1 MRDFAELCEKISRTT
16 KKLEKT
22 RLVAEFIKTRPVDEA
37 AHAAVFLS
45 GRAFPAYEETVLSVG
60 GALLSRLLQEVTGA
74 TGHQLTLAY
83 RRHGDLGSAAFDLYN
98 EKRINLDR
106 EVETPRQM
114 GAPSNARGVARWVGE
129 REGGNTP
136 TALTLHELESAF
148 RKIAAASGAAKTP
161 IIRDLLQRA
170 SPLEAKYL
178 IKFMGGDL
186 RIGLRES
193 LVEEAIGKAFD
204 EPHDLVRRANML
216 LGDIGAALRY
226 AAAHQLNQARM
237 RLFHPIG
244 AMLASPTENAAD
256 ALSYFPDTARLQ
268 IEDKYDGIRAQVHC
282 GADATSQ
289 PAAPSLLPSVGDR
302 LGTTKVAIFS
312 RTLDNITESFPE
324 LAEALKQLPEDVILD
339 GEILAWESNAGERGA
354 SAELREQSARAKR
367 SPRSPGI
374 DGRALPFTHI
384 QQRLGRKSPSAELIR
399 QYPVAY
405 MAFDVLYA
413 NGELAIDKPLHE
425 RRKILE
431 SLFEKRAGAPPAR
444 SSQVGR
450 DGMEFVV
457 IPASGKSRTKK
468 SSSQQDLFAD
478 PTAPD
483 ANSVLLPP
491 LVLAPTYRASS
502 AEQLDQLFDAAQSRG
517 NEGLMLKDL
526 DSLYTPGRRGKSWLK
541 VKRELATLDVVVT
554 GVEFGHGKRAGVLSD
569 YTFAVRAP
577 AEDAD
582 APKNEFRLL
591 NVGKAYSGLTD
602 REIADMTEWFKAHT
616 REDRGFFRTVDPE
629 IVLEVAFNNV
639 MKSDRHES
647 GYALRFPRIMRLR
660 PDKPVAEIDTLERV
674 REIYESQNK

>member
-1 MRDFAELCEKISRTT
+1 MRAFTELCESVSRTT

-22 RLVAEFIKTRPVDEA
+22 SLVAEFLKSRPVDEA

-45 GRAFPAYEETVLSVG
+45 GRAFPAYEETTLTVG

-83 RRHGDLGSAAFDLYN
+83 RKHGDLGSAAFDLYS
-98 EKRINLDR
+98 EKNIN
-106 EVETPRQM
+106 V
-114 GAPSNARGVARWVGE
+114 ASPSSPSVGDKAGE
-129 REGGNTP
+129 IS
-136 TALTLHELESAF
+136 LHELESAF
-148 RKIAAASGAAKTP
+148 RKIAAASGPAAKTP

-178 IKFMGGDL
+178 IKFMSGDL

-204 EPHDLVRRANML
+204 EPYDLVRRANML
-216 LGDIGAALRY
+216 LGDISAALRY

-244 AMLASPTENAAD
+244 AMLASPTEDAAH
-256 ALSYFPDTARLQ
+256 ALSYFPDASQLQ

-282 GADATSQ
+282 GVDA
-289 PAAPSLLPSVGDR
+289 GEK
-302 LGTTKVAIFS
+302 KVAIFS
-312 RTLDNITESFPE
+312 RTMDNITESFPE
-324 LAEALKQLPEDVILD
+324 LAEALKVFSEPVILD
-339 GEILAWESNAGERGA
+339 GEILAWD
-354 SAELREQSARAKR
+354 REGQ
-367 SPRSPGI
+367 
-374 DGRALPFTHI
+374 RALPFTHI
-384 QQRLGRKSPSAELIR
+384 QQRLGRKAPAADLIR

-413 NGELAIDKPLHE
+413 KDDLIIDKPLRE
-425 RRKILE
+425 RRQILQ
-431 SLFEKRAGAPPAR
+431 SLFAELPQPAPDAAFSVITP
-444 SSQVGR
+444 SS
-450 DGMEFVV
+450 
-457 IPASGKSRTKK
+457 SRTKK
-468 SSSQQDLFAD
+468 RSSQQDLFA
-478 PTAPD
+478 PTTAKD
-483 ANSVLLPP
+483 ANSVPLPP
-491 LVLAPTYRASS
+491 LVIAPTYA
-502 AEQLDQLFDAAQSRG
+502 AVTPEQLDQLFDAAQSRG

-526 DSLYTPGRRGKSWLK
+526 ASLYTPGRRGKAWLK

-554 GVEFGHGKRAGVLSD
+554 GVEFGHGKRAAVLSD

-577 AEDAD
+577 AEDPD
-582 APKNEFRLL
+582 ATKDRFCLL

-602 REIADMTEWFKAHT
+602 LEIAEMTEWFKAHT

-639 MKSDRHES
+639 MESDRHES

-660 PDKPVAEIDTLERV
+660 PDKPIAEIDTLERV
-674 REIYESQNK
+674 REIFEQQHKK

>member
-1 MRDFAELCEKISRTT
+1 MRDFAELCESISRTT

-22 RLVAEFIKTRPVDEA
+22 RLVAEFIKSLPVDEA

-83 RRHGDLGSAAFDLYN
+83 RRHGDLGSAAFDLYS
-98 EKRINLDR
+98 EKRID
-106 EVETPRQM
+106 TPSQ
-114 GAPSNARGVARWVGE
+114 SE
-129 REGGNTP
+129 I
-136 TALTLHELESAF
+136 TLHELESAF

-161 IIRDLLQRA
+161 IIRDLLLRA

-193 LVEEAIGKAFD
+193 LVEEAIGKAFE

-216 LGDIGAALRY
+216 LGDIGAVLRY

-256 ALSYFPDTARLQ
+256 ALSYFPDPARLQ

-282 GADATSQ
+282 GAD
-289 PAAPSLLPSVGDR
+289 VG
-302 LGTTKVAIFS
+302 TKETRVAIFS
-312 RTLDNITESFPE
+312 RTMDNITESFPE
-324 LAEALKQLPEDVILD
+324 LAEALKRLSEDVILD

-354 SAELREQSARAKR
+354 SAELHEQSARAKR
-367 SPRSPGI
+367 SARSPGI
-374 DGRALPFTHI
+374 TGRALPFTHI

-405 MAFDVLYA
+405 MAFDVIYA
-413 NGELAIDKPLHE
+413 NGDLIIEKPLRE

-450 DGMEFVV
+450 GGMEVVV
-457 IPASGKSRTKK
+457 IPAAGKSRTKK

-478 PTAPD
+478 PTASD
-483 ANSVLLPP
+483 AKSVPLPP
-491 LVLAPTYRASS
+491 RVLAPTYRASS
-502 AEQLDQLFDAAQSRG
+502 PEELDQLFDAAQTRG

-541 VKRELATLDVVVT
+541 VKRELAPLELDVT

-569 YTFAVRAP
+569 YTFAVRGPSADP
-577 AEDAD
+577 D
-582 APKNEFRLL
+582 APKSEFTLL

-639 MKSDRHES
+639 MESDRHES

-674 REIYESQNK
+674 RELFENQHKK